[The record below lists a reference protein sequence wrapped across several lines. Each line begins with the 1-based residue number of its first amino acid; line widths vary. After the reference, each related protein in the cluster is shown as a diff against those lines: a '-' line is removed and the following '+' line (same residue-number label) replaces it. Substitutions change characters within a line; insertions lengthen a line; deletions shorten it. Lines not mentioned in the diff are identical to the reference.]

1 MFNGRLTAHEPRQ
14 TLADSYVAWGT
25 YLEYR
30 LRSMPGTVVHAK
42 LIDGLRA
49 NFAALDRD
57 GNGYIEWK
65 DIEAAEDVS
74 STRTACAGCHTPT
87 RARATT
93 GSEVAHGTPDRLCA
107 GRSTGI
113 SSMATPAGTPLP
125 TPRPENTRGSG

>member
-14 TLADSYVAWGT
+14 TLAESYVAWGT

-65 DIEAAEDVS
+65 DIEAVEDVT
-74 STRTACAGCHTPT
+74 STRTAHAGCHTPT

-93 GSEVAHGTPDRLCA
+93 GSVSEAAHGTPDRPCA

-113 SSMATPAGTPLP
+113 SIASPAGTPLP
-125 TPRPENTRGSG
+125 TPRPENNRA